1 MQKNIGLNVL
11 RLGAG
16 KHASQPLCLLG
27 GFFFFFFFLF
37 SNFGKKFGVDH
48 DTFDSLD
55 AVVREVLN

>member
-1 MQKNIGLNVL
+1 MFLGLEQENMP
-11 RLGAG
+11 
-16 KHASQPLCLLG
+16 ASLSVFWG
-27 GFFFFFFFLF
+27 GSFFSSFFF